1 MTVRP
6 DVSALNDETLL
17 AAFSLGDLAAATAFV
32 RRFQRRVYGLAIR
45 LLGDHA
51 AADEVAH
58 QAFVRAWQHGGNFD
72 PRRASVTT
80 WLLTIT
86 RNLAVDELRKR
97 RPDPIPPEELAS
109 LERFTSDRAPDE
121 RAVQSDELRRVTDA
135 LRGLPPEQRRAVLLA
150 SWYGQTT
157 TEISALEHIPIGTAK
172 TRLRN
177 GLLRVRAALVDE
189 ESRS

>member
-17 AAFSLGDLAAATAFV
+17 AAFSLGDLDAATAFV

-45 LLGDHA
+45 LLGDNA

-97 RPDPIPPEELAS
+97 RADPIPPEELAS